1 MYRRI
6 LVPVDGSPTSN
17 RGLDEAIKLA
27 RLTKGRLRLI
37 HVIDELSMAWGMEAY
52 SAYGGGDWIGVLR
65 DNGALVV
72 HNAKAVVDAAD
83 IEVDTVVYDS
93 FSGVVH
99 ELVTQEAGKWSAELI
114 VLGTHGRRG
123 IGRLVLGSGAES
135 ILRYAP
141 VPVLLV
147 RAANEPV
154 SQTAATVALT
164 HPSVPAGMVAM
175 E

>member
-17 RGLDEAIKLA
+17 RGLDEAINLAKL
-27 RLTKGRLRLI
+27 TQGQLRLI

-72 HNAKAVVDAAD
+72 HNAQAVVEAAG

-99 ELVTQEAGKWSAELI
+99 ELVTKEAEKWAAELI

-147 RAANEPV
+147 RAAKEPAV
-154 SQTAATVALT
+154 QPDATVAPAHL
-164 HPSVPAGMVAM
+164 SVPAGMVAM